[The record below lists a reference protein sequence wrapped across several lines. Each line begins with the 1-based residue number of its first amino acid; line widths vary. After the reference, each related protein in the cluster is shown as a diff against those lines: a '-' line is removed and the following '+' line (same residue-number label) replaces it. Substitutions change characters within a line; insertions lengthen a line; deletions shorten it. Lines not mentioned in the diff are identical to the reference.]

1 MVKNRFKLTNLF
13 NLCKEEQNIDNIESN
28 INNNI
33 SPDKSELD
41 IRNNKNYLK
50 MVGLVLITGLSHGF
64 VIGILSCLL

>member
-1 MVKNRFKLTNLF
+1 MVNNKYELTKLF
-13 NLCKEEQNIDNIESN
+13 NLYKEEQNIDSIESD
-28 INNNI
+28 INNI
-33 SPDKSELD
+33 SPNKSELD